1 MAKKKIENAKRVDIV
16 SIKMV
21 KDSSIKYANRQI
33 GSPFEAFILVKDL
46 LEGCDREKL
55 LAICLDTKNQPTNI
69 SVVSVGSVNASIV
82 HPREV
87 FKTAILSNSSK
98 IMLAHNHPSQILK
111 PSSEDKLITKRIQDS
126 GEILGIELLDHIILG
141 DNEYFSFKENCIL

>member
-1 MAKKKIENAKRVDIV
+1 MAKKTSSKRVDIV

-33 GSPFEAFILVKDL
+33 GSPFDAFVLVKEL
-46 LEGCDREKL
+46 IEGCDRQKL
-55 LAICLDTKNQPTNI
+55 LAICLDTKNQPVNI
-69 SVVSVGSVNASIV
+69 SVVSIGTVNSSIV

-87 FKTAILSNSSK
+87 FKTAILSNSSR

-111 PSSEDKLITKRIQDS
+111 PSREDRIITDRLKDA
-126 GEILGIELLDHIILG
+126 GEILGIELLDHLIVS
-141 DNEYFSFKENCIL
+141 DNKYYSFKENGEI

>member
-1 MAKKKIENAKRVDIV
+1 MEKKTNAKIVNIV

-33 GSPFEAFILVKDL
+33 GSPFDAFILVKDL

-55 LAICLDTKNQPTNI
+55 LAICLDTKNQPVNI
-69 SVVSVGSVNASIV
+69 SIVSIGSVNASIV

-87 FKTAILSNSSK
+87 FKTAILSNSSR

-111 PSSEDKLITKRIQDS
+111 PSAEDRLITDRIKNA
-126 GEILGIELLDHIILG
+126 GEILGIELLDHLIVG
-141 DNEYFSFKENCIL
+141 DSEYYSFKENGEL

>member
-1 MAKKKIENAKRVDIV
+1 MEKKTNAKIVNIV

-33 GSPFEAFILVKDL
+33 GSPFDAFILVKDL

-55 LAICLDTKNQPTNI
+55 LAICLDTKNQPVNI
-69 SVVSVGSVNASIV
+69 SIVSIGSVNASIV

-87 FKTAILSNSSK
+87 FKTAILSNSSR

-111 PSSEDKLITKRIQDS
+111 PSAEDKLITKRIQDA

-141 DNEYFSFKENCIL
+141 DNKYFSFKENCIL

>member
-1 MAKKKIENAKRVDIV
+1 MEKKTNAKIVNIV

-33 GSPFEAFILVKDL
+33 GSPFDAFILVKDL

-55 LAICLDTKNQPTNI
+55 LAICLDTKNQPVNI
-69 SVVSVGSVNASIV
+69 SIVSIGSVNASIV

-87 FKTAILSNSSK
+87 FKTAILSNSSR

-111 PSSEDKLITKRIQDS
+111 PSAEDRLITDRIKNA
-126 GEILGIELLDHIILG
+126 GEITLKTLTV
-141 DNEYFSFKENCIL
+141 